1 MQENLLQEKILI
13 KNSST
18 NLHRVEVGV
27 RASTAMVVVDG
38 GGEKRLLKRVIVVR
52 ICLVRRGGAG
62 E

>member
-1 MQENLLQEKILI
+1 M
-13 KNSST
+13 
-18 NLHRVEVGV
+18 EVGV

-38 GGEKRLLKRVIVVR
+38 GGEKRLLKRVMVVR